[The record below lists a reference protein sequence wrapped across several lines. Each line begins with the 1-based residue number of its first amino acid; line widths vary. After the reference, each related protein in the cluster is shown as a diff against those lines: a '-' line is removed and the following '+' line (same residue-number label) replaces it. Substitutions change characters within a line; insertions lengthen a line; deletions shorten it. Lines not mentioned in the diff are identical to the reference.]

1 MSWWRRRRRIYD
13 PFDELFRE
21 LDEMLYRFMRDL
33 EFFAKEYEEE
43 KPSEYRREYRV
54 FGPYVYG
61 FRITIGPDGKPH
73 IEEFGNVRKIRGR
86 PVISEEREP
95 LVDVFEEGDEVVV
108 IAELPGVNKEKI
120 KCRVSEDRKKLYIKA
135 SNEYHKYYKEVE
147 LPVPVEP
154 GSAKASYK
162 NGVLEVRLKKAKVE
176 EEEKGYEIKVD

>member
-1 MSWWRRRRRIYD
+1 MSWRRRRRYYD

-33 EFFAKEYEEE
+33 EFFTREFEEE
-43 KPSEYRREYRV
+43 KPSEFRREFKV

-73 IEEFGNVRKIRGR
+73 IEEFGNVRKIGGR
-86 PVISEEREP
+86 PIISEEREP

-108 IAELPGVNKEKI
+108 IAELPGVDKDKI
-120 KCRVSEDRKKLYIKA
+120 KCKVSEDRKKLYIRA

-147 LPVPVEP
+147 LPVPVDP
-154 GSAKASYK
+154 KSARANYK
-162 NGVLEVRLKKAKVE
+162 NGVLEVRLKKVKIGK
-176 EEEKGYEIKVD
+176 EEKGYEIKVE